1 MRVLAWHIEQETPT
15 YPEFQQLT
23 YGLRAMA
30 ALEHIILAIEFHPLY
45 NFRCWRKMK
54 SRLRHQSPTL
64 PAKSRAL
71 TFDPGSKQKPNAQ
84 QNQMHMERGFDLTLS
99 RRLRNG
105 FKRRHDLSVI

>member
-45 NFRCWRKMK
+45 NFRCWREMK

-84 QNQMHMERGFDLTLS
+84 QNQMHMERRFDLTLS